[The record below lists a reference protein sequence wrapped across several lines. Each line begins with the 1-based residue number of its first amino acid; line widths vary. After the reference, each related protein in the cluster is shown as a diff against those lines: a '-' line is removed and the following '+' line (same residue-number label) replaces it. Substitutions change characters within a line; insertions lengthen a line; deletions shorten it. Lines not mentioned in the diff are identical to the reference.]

1 MKAPRLHLR
10 GHDAQRER
18 DRELSH
24 HELAVERAPRP
35 IWLPA
40 VHEPVTLTLGNGEK
54 LPARVT
60 DRDADSLSAAVIVPT
75 SAGDKALRV
84 IVLEHANPGGLV
96 RLLGRTTVT
105 RTKDGLLVRI
115 DEPQL
120 IEVVQERAHARVNV
134 RCAITLTAV
143 ENGEVTQTHTADLSA
158 GGALL
163 ADANVASVGDQ
174 LTFELAITPGQAP
187 VRGTAEVARI
197 DEQGRAGLYFL
208 DLASF
213 ERWRLIR
220 FTLECQEGEHQRSA
234 EQGR

>member
-1 MKAPRLHLR
+1 M
-10 GHDAQRER
+10 DAQREQQ
-18 DRELSH
+18 RELSH

-40 VHEPVTLTLGNGEK
+40 AHEPVTLTLGNGEK

-60 DRDADSLSAAVIVPT
+60 ERDADSLSAAVIVPT
-75 SAGDKALRV
+75 NPSDKALRV

-105 RTKDGLLVRI
+105 RTEDGLLVRI

-120 IEVVQERAHARVNV
+120 IEVVQERAHVRVNV
-134 RCAITLTAV
+134 RCAITLTAT
-143 ENGEVTQTHTADLSA
+143 ESGEVTQTYTADLSA

-174 LTFELAITPGQAP
+174 LTFELAITAGQSP

-197 DEQGRAGLYFL
+197 DGQGRAGLYFV
-208 DLASF
+208 DLPSF

-220 FTLECQEGEHQRSA
+220 FTLECQEGEHERHA
-234 EQGR
+234 EGGR